1 MSRYIIRANGPLEGK
16 INIGGAKN
24 AALPILA
31 ATLMTSGEITL
42 ENIPDIRDVQ
52 VMLGILEH
60 LGVSVERQ
68 KETVHL
74 VIPENTGTEVPY
86 GLAKNIR
93 ASNLLLGAL
102 LARRQRASV
111 PLPGGCNIGSRPM
124 DLHIKGFQV
133 LGAEVTL
140 EHGYVDARG
149 QGLTGNKIYLDF
161 PSVGATENIMMA
173 ACFAHGQTIIENAA
187 KEPEIVDLAN
197 FLNAMGAKVR
207 GAGTDVV
214 KIRGVQE
221 LRPVNYAIIPDRIE
235 AGTFMIAAAITRGRV
250 TLENVISTHLQPL
263 IAKLTEMG
271 VEIREENG
279 SLTVCGTECIL
290 PADIKTLPYP
300 GFPTDLQSPMM
311 ALLSLAEGTSI
322 IVENVFEYRLTLAEE
337 LRRMGAEIKV
347 EGQTAFV
354 QGVESL
360 KGAKVR
366 ALDLRAGAALVLAG
380 LAATGTTEVFEAE
393 LIERG
398 YQRLDEKL
406 RYLGADIEKFE

>member
-42 ENIPDIRDVQ
+42 ENIPDIKDVQ

-68 KETVHL
+68 EETVHL

-140 EHGYVDARG
+140 EHGYVNARG
-149 QGLTGNKIYLDF
+149 QRLTGNKIYLDF

-406 RYLGADIEKFE
+406 RYLGADIEKVE